1 MDSRPFTMRMDM
13 PSGRMFAVLGVRE
26 AMADM
31 IDAPTGLDI
40 GGRLLGS
47 LVSGAYK

>member
-1 MDSRPFTMRMDM
+1 MDI
-13 PSGRMFAVLGVRE
+13 PSARMFAVLGVRE
-26 AMADM
+26 AKADL

-47 LVSGAYK
+47 LVTAAYTYK

>member
-1 MDSRPFTMRMDM
+1 MRMDM

-31 IDAPTGLDI
+31 IDASTSRGI

-47 LVSGAYK
+47 LFSDDCK